1 MCNGLSPFHN
11 CSHCELPKLRRL
23 TSSNFSSLHF
33 LCKQNFRQ
41 HRHERPENSAGSEGL
56 PVGLDLH
63 RHCRDHQDWN
73 TSPDCIKIY
82 ESQCDLTNYLTHL
95 DRSYT
100 ADIQTEMDYDT
111 DENFPHTLSPVF
123 NPYRESEISAVSFTV
138 DTVEDD
144 KVMLH
149 ITDPLSGIHRNRKH
163 LTIRD
168 ILKTDLKYK
177 ISYYKAGSTGK
188 RDIISDSNVAEVSNL
203 DAGQSYCFMVAAYIP
218 SRPKANQL
226 GAWSKQQCTAGHTS
240 ILQDLSIGALI
251 GVLFILLVVIIVF
264 IIVTVLCCKC
274 CRKRSDQR
282 SSAV

>member
-1 MCNGLSPFHN
+1 MSDPKTLLGLRVCLWAWIYTATADDVDVVRAETVRWVSLDFKTLVVWN
-11 CSHCELPKLRRL
+11 SHP
-23 TSSNFSSLHF
+23 SNYSFTVMY
-33 LCKQNFRQ
+33 
-41 HRHERPENSAGSEGL
+41 SE
-56 PVGLDLH
+56 
-63 RHCRDHQDWN
+63 DHQDWN